1 MSQPPPATPPQR
13 PYDPRDEPGGSDP
26 LSRSDWRD
34 QQAGQRAQHNGEVRR
49 AFGLTALSTLLPGLG
64 LIFTRRR
71 GLGILMALAALIT
84 FGLVGFSLLSGGVIS
99 SAAGFLTARGLL
111 LLLALF
117 VIGGVV
123 WVLGIMLTAQ
133 ETVRDS
139 WSTRSVWLH
148 RIFAAALCLLIAAPS
163 ARGAQYVL
171 ITKDAFTRMTEER
184 YAGRGGSAR
193 TPDGGSDPW
202 RDVPRVNV
210 LLIGSDAADQR
221 TGVRTDS
228 LMVASIDTKTGDTVL
243 ISVPRNLQKV
253 PFPADNP
260 LKKVYPNGFD
270 CGNEC
275 LMDAVW
281 EEAATKNRDKFPADE
296 ANPGLNT
303 TREVVQ
309 EIVGLPIDYTTV
321 VDLSGFTKLVD
332 AMGGVTMNVPTRIP
346 IGGVIRNGY
355 VVPGSITDWIEPGYQ
370 RLNGH
375 QALWYSRSRATT
387 SDDDRMRRQRC
398 MVNALVS
405 QSNPFSLLQKF
416 PDIMAVAEN
425 NISFDIPQEH
435 LPAFATLVETM
446 QKGTMRSVN
455 LSPPI
460 IKGYDPDYAK
470 IRALVKQATTAPPE
484 KTAPK
489 STGSPTPTPS
499 TTTTVPPTSSSTT
512 TQAIT
517 NTRDSC

>member
-1 MSQPPPATPPQR
+1 MPNCGAGV
-13 PYDPRDEPGGSDP
+13 GGRLFEDDP
-26 LSRSDWRD
+26 LAVIDELKTSPTV
-34 QQAGQRAQHNGEVRR
+34 VRYGCR
-49 AFGLTALSTLLPGLG
+49 F
-64 LIFTRRR
+64 
-71 GLGILMALAALIT
+71 
-84 FGLVGFSLLSGGVIS
+84 VIV
-99 SAAGFLTARGLL
+99 TDYDE
-111 LLLALF
+111 LLA
-117 VIGGVV
+117 V
-123 WVLGIMLTAQ
+123 
-133 ETVRDS
+133 
-139 WSTRSVWLH
+139 
-148 RIFAAALCLLIAAPS
+148 
-163 ARGAQYVL
+163 
-171 ITKDAFTRMTEER
+171 
-184 YAGRGGSAR
+184 
-193 TPDGGSDPW
+193 
-202 RDVPRVNV
+202 
-210 LLIGSDAADQR
+210 
-221 TGVRTDS
+221 
-228 LMVASIDTKTGDTVL
+228 DTKTGDTVL